1 MAFKLFCTTL
11 GFWLQ
16 SESRAASG
24 KEGKGGAGGMS
35 KQTKVE
41 VTAISQGVLVSLEAE
56 EKKDSPMGVQRK
68 HSSGLSLSV

>member
-1 MAFKLFCTTL
+1 MA
-11 GFWLQ
+11 
-16 SESRAASG
+16 RAFIG
-24 KEGKGGAGGMS
+24 KDRDGGAGGIS
-35 KQTKVE
+35 KETKVE